1 MTLDNM
7 KFSRRSMLAAGA
19 GALAGLALTRGNL
32 FAAGPV
38 AADPYAGLPMG
49 IQSYTFRDR
58 SFENALKTIRTKL
71 NLSYVE
77 IFPGHLSGISPAKT
91 KELLKEYDMTVTAYG
106 VVHFSKDIEADR
118 KIFEFAKDLGIP
130 HLSCDPD
137 PDSFDN
143 LDKLTEE
150 YKITADIH
158 DHGPG
163 HRWGKIDVILAA
175 IKDHSKMIGLCDDT
189 GHFIR
194 AGEDPLRAAED
205 FASRMHAVHL
215 KDFKKNDKGKYED
228 CALGDGELKLKN
240 FIDYLLSI
248 KFRGDLSIEYEGKT
262 PDEVVAGDLVKIK
275 EIVAK
280 YESKVKEEKK

>member
-1 MTLDNM
+1 
-7 KFSRRSMLAAGA
+7 MLATGA
-19 GALAGLALTRGNL
+19 GALAGLALTRTSL
-32 FAAGPV
+32 FGAEPA
-38 AADPYAGLPMG
+38 AADDYAGLPMG

-71 NLSYVE
+71 NLPYVE
-77 IFPGHLSGISPAKT
+77 IFPGHLSGISPPKT

-106 VVHFSKDIEADR
+106 VVHFGKDIEANR
-118 KIFEFAKDLGIP
+118 KLFEFAKDLGIP

-175 IKDHSKMIGLCDDT
+175 LKDHSKMIGLCDDT

-194 AGEDPLRAAED
+194 AEEDPLKAAED
-205 FASRMHAVHL
+205 FVGRMHAVHL
-215 KDFKKNDKGKYED
+215 KDFKKNDKGKWED
-228 CALGDGELKLKN
+228 CALGEGELKLKD
-240 FIDYLLSI
+240 FVDYLIGI
-248 KFRGDLSIEYEGKT
+248 KFRGDLSIEYEGGK
-262 PDEVVAGDLVKIK
+262 PDEVVTGDLVKIK
-275 EIVAK
+275 EMCSK
-280 YESKVKEEKK
+280 YEAKEEKK